1 MRHTGFTSGALS
13 ADRWIRSRANGNT
26 EFDPTLTGRTMTWA
40 KGWQALQQSPWIGLG
55 FWADRYFLQGWNVH
69 NTLVDALMQSGYLG
83 IVPFVIAFVW
93 VWAGML
99 RFYSS
104 KPAGEASSLPG
115 ELLGVMTF
123 LTVYSVTET
132 TASFYSVGWMAMAPL
147 FAHVQLRIY
156 QNARRKCRAVL
167 FSPAPVRGSTLM
179 APRRTRSVPGGDLAS
194 S

>member
-1 MRHTGFTSGALS
+1 
-13 ADRWIRSRANGNT
+13 
-26 EFDPTLTGRTMTWA
+26 MTWA

-132 TASFYSVGWMAMAPL
+132 TASVVS
-147 FAHVQLRIY
+147 H
-156 QNARRKCRAVL
+156 N
-167 FSPAPVRGSTLM
+167 
-179 APRRTRSVPGGDLAS
+179 
-194 S
+194 